1 MRYNSHMPLAGATL
15 AYSAPKNWLIYGG
28 VDWSHDMTKEAEQA
42 SVRKG
47 IRFGAAKAFE
57 NGFGIRTNLRYAR
70 RTFDAP
76 GSLVY
81 HLTRKDHEYQANAS
95 IWHNKISWKGL
106 VPHLNFRYLKID
118 SNMSG
123 FYSRKSMQTFI
134 SVEKQF

>member
-1 MRYNSHMPLAGATL
+1 MYAALKG
-15 AYSAPKNWLIYGG
+15 WLFYGG
-28 VDWSHDMTKEAEQA
+28 ADWSHEMTKEAEQA

-47 IRFGAAKAFE
+47 IRLGAVKAFE

-70 RTFDAP
+70 RTFDEP

-81 HLTRKDHEYQANAS
+81 RLTRKDHEYQVNAS

-123 FYSRKSMQTFI
+123 FYSRKSMQTFV

>member
-1 MRYNSHMPLAGATL
+1 
-15 AYSAPKNWLIYGG
+15 
-28 VDWSHDMTKEAEQA
+28 MTKEAEQA

-76 GSLVY
+76 GTLVY
-81 HLTRKDHEYQANAS
+81 RFNRKDHEYQVNAS
-95 IWHNKISWKGL
+95 LWHNKIAWKGL
-106 VPHLNFRYLKID
+106 TPHLNFRHLKID

-123 FYSRKSMQTFI
+123 FYSRKNKQVFV

>member
-1 MRYNSHMPLAGATL
+1 MYA
-15 AYSAPKNWLIYGG
+15 APKGWLFYGG
-28 VDWSHDMTKEAEQA
+28 ADWSHEMTKEAEQA

-81 HLTRKDHEYQANAS
+81 RLTRKDHEYQVNAS

-123 FYSRKSMQTFI
+123 FYSRKSMQTFV

>member
-1 MRYNSHMPLAGATL
+1 
-15 AYSAPKNWLIYGG
+15 
-28 VDWSHDMTKEAEQA
+28 MTKEAEQA

-47 IRFGAAKAFE
+47 IRFGAVKAFE

-70 RTFDAP
+70 RTFDVP

-81 HLTRKDHEYQANAS
+81 RLTRKDHEYQANAS
-95 IWHNKISWKGL
+95 IWHNKIAWKGL
-106 VPHLNFRYLKID
+106 VPYLNFRYLKID

-123 FYSRKSMQTFI
+123 FYSRKNMQTFV